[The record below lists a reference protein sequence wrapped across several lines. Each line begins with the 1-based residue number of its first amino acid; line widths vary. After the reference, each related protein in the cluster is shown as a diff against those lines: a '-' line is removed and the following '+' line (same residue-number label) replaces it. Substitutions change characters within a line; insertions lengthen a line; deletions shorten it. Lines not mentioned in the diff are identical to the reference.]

1 MKEER
6 IIDMMKRIDQYIR
19 GGLTQEE
26 IDELW
31 IEFIKEP
38 EWYRIF
44 ETDLHIR
51 SLIKSIN
58 IKKEVDK

>member
-1 MKEER
+1 
-6 IIDMMKRIDQYIR
+6 MMKKIDRYIR
-19 GGLTQEE
+19 GELAQGE

-38 EWYRIF
+38 DWYRIF

-51 SLIKSIN
+51 SLQKIN
-58 IKKEVDK
+58 QHQERGG

>member
-1 MKEER
+1 
-6 IIDMMKRIDQYIR
+6 MKRIDQYIR

-31 IEFIKEP
+31 IEFIKKP